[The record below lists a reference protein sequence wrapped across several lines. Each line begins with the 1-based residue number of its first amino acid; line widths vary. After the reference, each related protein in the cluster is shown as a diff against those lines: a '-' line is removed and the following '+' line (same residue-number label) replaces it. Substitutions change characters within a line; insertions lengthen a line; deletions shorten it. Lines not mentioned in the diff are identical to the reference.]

1 MLEYREVYSE
11 QGDRRMSI
19 KTTLARFFTN
29 HAETRDY
36 HEDKQL
42 QTRYYKTT
50 KDKGLQFLESYFIN
64 SNTFKLN
71 ALSKDH
77 GEISVIS
84 TKGKKV
90 FIVATVIMVSPFNT
104 AIDFSVTTESII
116 PMDFGYSNRLIQR
129 LYEDIG
135 KELQLVD

>member
-1 MLEYREVYSE
+1 
-11 QGDRRMSI
+11 MSF
-19 KTTLARFFTN
+19 KTTLARYFTN
-29 HAETRDY
+29 HAETRDH

-50 KDKGLQFLESYFIN
+50 KDKGLQFLENYFTN

-71 ALSKDH
+71 ALSKEH

-129 LYEDIG
+129 LYDDIG
-135 KELQLVD
+135 KELQLVV